1 MVYGIGNNLGRK
13 RLLYFFYD
21 CEATDLD
28 VEVDRI
34 VEVAAVIH
42 LASLRPRVQRE
53 LRHNDKFSS
62 LCYSDRELG
71 EVPQRLTGLTR
82 DDLRDEP
89 PLEEVLKRFFEWME
103 VSIATANRLDH
114 EEYTPV
120 LVAHGG
126 NILDFPMLVN
136 EINRIPLVKKKFHS
150 LGLRY
155 MDTFSVL
162 AELKRS
168 RKLNVDKLAMKAV
181 YEALFFTPYQGH
193 RALADAQAL
202 CKIFTEAQ
210 PANDISIF
218 RKYIQ
223 SQEEMLVM
231 KEQGRKFKEASIGFA
246 KASELLAKEI
256 TYEKMARQYQTS
268 PHHTFKSFLRMEC
281 QIRHPKQQQEI
292 MSHLRLY

>member
-21 CEATDLD
+21 CEATGLN

-42 LASLRPRVQRE
+42 LASLRPQVQRE

-126 NILDFPMLVN
+126 NALDFPMLVT
-136 EINRIPLVKKKFHS
+136 EINGIPLVKRKFRS

-168 RKLNVDKLAMKAV
+168 RKLDVDKLSMKAV
-181 YEALFFTPYQGH
+181 YEKLFSMPYQGH
-193 RALADAQAL
+193 RALVDAQAL
-202 CKIFTEAQ
+202 CKIYTEAE
-210 PANDISIF
+210 PAND

-223 SQEEMLVM
+223 SQEEMLAM
-231 KEQGRKFKEASIGFA
+231 KEQGRKFKEASIGFE

-256 TYEKMARQYQTS
+256 TYEEMVRQYQTS
-268 PHHTFKSFLRMEC
+268 PHTFKSFLRMEC

-292 MSHLRLY
+292 MRHLRLY